1 LAAPLSY
8 RVPGATTTG
17 GGGTTGTGTTGTG
30 TTGTGTTGTG
40 SGSTTSTP
48 PPVPPVII
56 GEQAVFKRKL
66 NKKGKPTGKAVLTG
80 FALEF
85 SAPLSTATAK
95 NPANYQL
102 DSITTKKV
110 GKKTKTILHPI
121 TRFTVSYV
129 AGTDTVDL
137 SLIGT
142 QAFATGGQLT
152 VVKGGVTGASDAALA
167 GSTVFRISKK
177 GTTIRPTTA

>member
-1 LAAPLSY
+1 
-8 RVPGATTTG
+8 
-17 GGGTTGTGTTGTG
+17 
-30 TTGTGTTGTG
+30 
-40 SGSTTSTP
+40 
-48 PPVPPVII
+48 VII

-137 SLIGT
+137 SLIGS

-167 GSTVFRISKK
+167 GGTVFAISKK